1 MKPPADDRLALLRD
15 TRYFATELRK
25 RIEDLEASEPVGRV
39 RSSWQ
44 QSAALV
50 GSVGRFVR
58 EQAVV
63 ENRRREHEARTAR
76 IRESLGR

>member
-1 MKPPADDRLALLRD
+1 MRD
-15 TRYFATELRK
+15 ARYFATELRK
-25 RIEDLEASEPVGRV
+25 RIEALEDTEPSGRT

-44 QSAALV
+44 QAAALV

-58 EQAVV
+58 EQAVA
-63 ENRRREHEARTAR
+63 ENRRRETEARVAR